1 MMNNFERNLFYG
13 LTEPS
18 NEPRQ
23 DSGRVANKPITDG
36 KLLDLQGR
44 LDRMSLLCM
53 SLWELLKEKQ
63 GYTEDELAAM
73 VRKVD
78 LSDGRL
84 DGKVTRKQLLEC
96 GSCRRVM
103 STRHVRCL
111 YCGAEATKLSEGGV
125 FDRTL

>member
-1 MMNNFERNLFYG
+1 MNNFERNLFYA
-13 LTEPS
+13 LTESPTQS
-18 NEPRQ
+18 RP
-23 DSGRVANKPITDG
+23 DSGATATKPISDG
-36 KLLDLQGR
+36 NLLDIQGR

-53 SLWELLKEKQ
+53 SLWELLKEKE

-84 DGKVTRKQLLEC
+84 DGKVSRKQLLEC

-103 STRHVRCL
+103 SARHARCL
-111 YCGAEATKLSEGGV
+111 YCGSEATELSEGGV